1 MGSGEQSFRDAF
13 PTLARLI
20 DSTGSHK
27 IEVTKSLAGSE
38 SVVIVKRTDNNRGWG
53 LAWFA
58 DARELRG
65 MRGLVYRADDSE
77 FAPDNVAFVEEMS
90 RRLSVIGVGVGALAG
105 GVAYLQDIDD
115 VFARGDAA
123 KKRNYRRRRP
133 DAALRRELRA
143 KSF

>member
-1 MGSGEQSFRDAF
+1 MGNGEQEFRDAF
-13 PTLARLI
+13 PSVAALI
-20 DSTGSHK
+20 DSTNSHK
-27 IEVTKSLAGSE
+27 IEVTKSLAGNE
-38 SVVIVKRTDNNRGWG
+38 TVVIIKRTDNNRGWG
-53 LAWFA
+53 LAWFV

-77 FAPDNVAFVEEMS
+77 FAPDNAAFVEEMS

-105 GVAYLQDIDD
+105 GVSYLQDTDD
-115 VFARGDAA
+115 VFARGNGA

-133 DAALRRELRA
+133 DAALRHELRA